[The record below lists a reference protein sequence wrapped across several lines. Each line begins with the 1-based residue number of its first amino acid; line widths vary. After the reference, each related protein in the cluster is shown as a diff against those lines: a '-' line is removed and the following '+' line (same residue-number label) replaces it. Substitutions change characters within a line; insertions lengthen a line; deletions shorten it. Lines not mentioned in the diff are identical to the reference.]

1 MYADEIIVIR
11 PAVRDGSGISGAKRE
26 EFKMKTRKVG
36 IIGLGHV
43 GAHVLSAL
51 VTQAIADEIVLIDIN
66 RAKAECEC
74 RDIRDSIVYMPHRV
88 RVTVG
93 DYPDLK
99 DCDIVVNARGDILS
113 LA

>member
-51 VTQAIADEIVLIDIN
+51 VPQAIADEIVLIDIN
-66 RAKAECEC
+66 RAKAGANAGISGIPSSIC
-74 RDIRDSIVYMPHRV
+74 R
-88 RVTVG
+88 TVSG
-93 DYPDLK
+93 H
-99 DCDIVVNARGDILS
+99 CR
-113 LA
+113 